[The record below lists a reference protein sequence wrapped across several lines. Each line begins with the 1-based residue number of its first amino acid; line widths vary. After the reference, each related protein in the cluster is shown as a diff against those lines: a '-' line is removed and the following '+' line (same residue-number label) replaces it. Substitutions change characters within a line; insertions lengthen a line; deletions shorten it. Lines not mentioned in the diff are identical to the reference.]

1 MFSRQQKQLLLLSF
15 ANVPSFFH
23 RPTPE
28 EALKWGD
35 SLEKLLLHKCEC
47 VSIPSTCVCCQGN
60 IQTRAWIKL
69 GFPLL
74 IPSGVGDTQKGN

>member
-47 VSIPSTCVCCQGN
+47 ASIPSTCVCCQGN
-60 IQTRAWIKL
+60 IQTRA
-69 GFPLL
+69 
-74 IPSGVGDTQKGN
+74 